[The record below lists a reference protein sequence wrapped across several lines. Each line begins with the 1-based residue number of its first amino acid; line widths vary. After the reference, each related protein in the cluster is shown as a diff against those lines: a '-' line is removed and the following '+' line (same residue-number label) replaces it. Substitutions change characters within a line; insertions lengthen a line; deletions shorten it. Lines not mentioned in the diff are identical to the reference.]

1 MEGVDESGGFAVDR
15 GGEAVGGLGGAG
27 DDCDGGGLVVEVGG
41 KAVGEVFGGGEFVAI
56 S

>member
-1 MEGVDESGGFAVDR
+1 MAVGR
-15 GGEAVGGLGGAG
+15 EGEAVGGLRGGG
-27 DDCDGGGLVVEVGG
+27 GGGGGEDCDGGGLVVEEVGG